1 LKILLIGKTG
11 QLGSSLLQFPGAHVW
26 HAPGREKLDIESV
39 DSCRIAI
46 EKYKPDVVI
55 NTAAF
60 HNVPL
65 CESEPER
72 ALAVNCIAV
81 KRLARLCNAR
91 GIRFVTFSS
100 DYVFAGNVNIPYS
113 ENANAAP
120 LQMYGISRLAGE
132 HAALSQAPEYTIVIR
147 TCGLY
152 GMTGANSKGGNFVD
166 NRIRDALDLASFEM
180 GSDQTVTPTSATDL
194 AKAVIKLIEHPNCE
208 AGVYHLVNEGQCT
221 WYEFSCKIVELMNL
235 KIKIIPV
242 DRKGLSGE
250 MRRPLYSVLANTKAK
265 SLGVSLPNW
274 QEALAEYINKKHA
287 V

>member
-11 QLGSSLLQFPGAHVW
+11 QLGSSLLQLPSEHIW
-26 HAPGREKLDIESV
+26 HAPGRDELDIESV

-46 EKYKPDVVI
+46 EKYKPDVLI

-91 GIRFVTFSS
+91 GIRFVAFSS

-132 HAALSQAPEYTIVIR
+132 HAALSQAPEHTIVIR

-180 GSDQTVTPTSATDL
+180 GNDQTVTPTSATDL

-221 WYEFSCKIVELMNL
+221 WYEFSCKIFELMDL
-235 KIKIIPV
+235 KVKIIPV

-265 SLGVSLPNW
+265 ALGVSLPNW